1 MVRFAQACLFKF
13 AQITKRLEVA
23 LGPDTGELKLR
34 FGLHSGPCT
43 AGVLRGDRSRFQLF
57 GDTVNTAARMESS
70 GIANRIQ
77 ISKATAE
84 KLREAG
90 KASWFQARA
99 GEVRLKGKGLVSTFL
114 ITKVRTA
121 NSIASFVPDTTET
134 SISGP
139 STSKSSSSKKDRL
152 VSWNVETLACRLREV
167 VARRIVLKGRN
178 SMRLKSAP
186 LILNSDRAHGNT
198 CLDEVEQLISM
209 PKFDPKIAA
218 KEVDPE
224 TVDLGSEVMSQL
236 RSYVEVIANMYQDNA
251 FHNFEHARY
260 AIPLVFKMFIPELIS
275 WSRNIFAC
283 SFSAQ
288 PCYDERQ

>member
-1 MVRFAQACLFKF
+1 MFNGFLFSDVAVTGLPVAQPNHAIIMVKFAQACLFKF

-34 FGLHSGPCT
+34 VGLHSGPVT
-43 AGVLRGDRSRFQLF
+43 AGVLRGDKSRFQLF

-70 GIANRIQ
+70 GLANRIQ

-90 KASWFQARA
+90 KASWFQPRSD
-99 GEVRLKGKGLVSTFL
+99 EVRLKGKGLVSTFL

-134 SISGP
+134 SSSGP
-139 STSKSSSSKKDRL
+139 TTKVTTGKKDRL
-152 VSWNVETLACRLREV
+152 VSWNTEILACRLREV
-167 VARRIVLKGRN
+167 VARRLVLKSRISKRFKGE
-178 SMRLKSAP
+178 RLTLS
-186 LILNSDRAHGNT
+186 LERANGNT

-209 PKFDPKIAA
+209 PEFDPKMAA
-218 KEVDPE
+218 KEVDPQ
-224 TVDLGSEVMSQL
+224 TVDLGSTVMSQL
-236 RSYVEVIANMYQDNA
+236 RSYVEMIANMYQDNP

-260 AIPLVFKMFIPELIS
+260 ALLLVSGNM
-275 WSRNIFAC
+275 
-283 SFSAQ
+283 
-288 PCYDERQ
+288 